1 MAKAKIEKD
10 QEAAE
15 AQEAPEKKGG
25 KLGVILAAAAL
36 GALLML
42 AGAGVTFFLLKGQI
56 AELVKQAVPATP
68 APAEAAAG
76 DTASGDEGGAKEK
89 EESFIG
95 TLFELDPMIVNL
107 EQSKGKRYLK
117 VKMSLELN
125 KESVQ
130 EEVKARLPQLRD
142 AILLMLSSKSFKE
155 VSTVEGKL
163 ALRDAL
169 LTRINGLL
177 TTGFVKRIYFEEF
190 VVQ

>member
-1 MAKAKIEKD
+1 MAKAKIEKEP
-10 QEAAE
+10 EAAE
-15 AQEAPEKKGG
+15 TSEESPKKGG
-25 KLGVILAAAAL
+25 KLGTILIAAAL
-36 GALLML
+36 GALLIL

-56 AELVKQAVPATP
+56 AAMVQAQ
-68 APAEAAAG
+68 APPAAAS
-76 DTASGDEGGAKEK
+76 AEGGEAGAEGEKK

-95 TLFELDPMIVNL
+95 ALFELDPMVVNL

-117 VKMSLELN
+117 VKMSFELN
-125 KESVQ
+125 KEAVQ
-130 EEVKARLPQLRD
+130 EELKARLPQIRD
-142 AILLMLSSKSFKE
+142 AILLMLSSKSFKD

-169 LTRINGLL
+169 LTRVNGLL

>member
-1 MAKAKIEKD
+1 MAKAKIEK
-10 QEAAE
+10 EPEAE
-15 AQEAPEKKGG
+15 ATSEESPKKGG
-25 KLGVILAAAAL
+25 KLGTILIAAAL
-36 GALLML
+36 GALLIL

-56 AELVKQAVPATP
+56 AAMVQASAPPA
-68 APAEAAAG
+68 AASAEGDEAAA
-76 DTASGDEGGAKEK
+76 EGEKK

-95 TLFELDPMIVNL
+95 ALFELDPMVVNL

-117 VKMSLELN
+117 VKMSFELN
-125 KESVQ
+125 KKSV
-130 EEVKARLPQLRD
+130 EEEIKARLPQLRD
-142 AILLMLSSKSFKE
+142 AILLMLSSKSFKD

-169 LTRINGLL
+169 LTRVNGLL